1 MSTCQPVLGHIFL
14 STEGLA
20 HDSYVSVS
28 MPPVGHVADT
38 GILHTHIWGL
48 SKEAVCLS
56 VH

>member
-1 MSTCQPVLGHIFL
+1 MSTCQPVLGHTFL

-28 MPPVGHVADT
+28 MPPVGQVADT
-38 GILHTHIWGL
+38 GVLHTHIWGL
-48 SKEAVCLS
+48 SFEAVCLS